1 MAYATRVF
9 IGRCLRVLHRPYGRW
24 RWQNGY
30 YEVFHAISRVPFLV
44 SNDVSAS
51 TILSLGKIVLLLILL
66 FTGVAFIACFLW
78 KEWVQN
84 PSQRSWVLFGGA
96 FYLAGGL
103 KYFWSQVL
111 VAFTES
117 FVLQVSID
125 RRSSSILLKRYAD
138 DLFSCG

>member
-1 MAYATRVF
+1 MAYTTRVF
-9 IGRCLRVLHRPYGRW
+9 IGRCLRVLHRSCGRW
-24 RWQNGY
+24 RWQNRY
-30 YEVFHAISRVPFLV
+30 DEVFDAIARVPFV
-44 SNDVSAS
+44 VFHDVRAS
-51 TILSLGKIVLLLILL
+51 TILSLGKIMFLLTLLIS
-66 FTGVAFIACFLW
+66 GVAFIACFLW
-78 KEWVQN
+78 KEWMQN

-103 KYFWSQVL
+103 KYLWRQVL

-138 DLFSCG
+138 DLF

>member
-1 MAYATRVF
+1 MAYALRVF
-9 IGRCLRVLHRPYGRW
+9 IGRCLRVLHRSYGRW

-30 YEVFHAISRVPFLV
+30 NVVFHAISRVLFLV

-51 TILSLGKIVLLLILL
+51 TILSLGQIILLLILL
-66 FTGVAFIACFLW
+66 FTGVAFIACVLW

-103 KYFWSQVL
+103 KYLWSQVL
-111 VAFTES
+111 VTFSES
-117 FVLQVSID
+117 FVLQVSVD
-125 RRSSSILLKRYAD
+125 RRSSSTLLKRYAD
-138 DLFSCG
+138 DLFLCG

>member
-1 MAYATRVF
+1 MAYTTRMF
-9 IGRCLRVLHRPYGRW
+9 IGRCLRVVHRSCGRW

-30 YEVFHAISRVPFLV
+30 DKVFHAISRVPFVV
-44 SNDVSAS
+44 SHDVSAS
-51 TILSLGKIVLLLILL
+51 TILSLGKIMFLLTLLIS
-66 FTGVAFIACFLW
+66 GVAFIACFLW
-78 KEWVQN
+78 KEWMQN

-103 KYFWSQVL
+103 KYLWSQVL

-138 DLFSCG
+138 DLFLCG